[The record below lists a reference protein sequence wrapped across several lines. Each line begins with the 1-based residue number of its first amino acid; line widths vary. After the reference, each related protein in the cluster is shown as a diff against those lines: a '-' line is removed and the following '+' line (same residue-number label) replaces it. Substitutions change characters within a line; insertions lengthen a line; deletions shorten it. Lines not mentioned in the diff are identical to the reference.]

1 MSDLRFRVRRIP
13 NSYYY
18 LNGVNHP
25 RWGVYRPYQD
35 GPERFIPCRSWSSA
49 LEVALKL
56 VDENQDFD
64 LVKEAKEAVTRF
76 QTDEDNLG
84 CSECGYNSVDA
95 NFLNSADDLMPLL
108 IAEIE
113 DLREQLRITTGGR

>member
-18 LNGVNHP
+18 LDEGMHR
-25 RWGVYRPYQD
+25 RWGVYRPYQY
-35 GPERFIPCRSWSSA
+35 GPERYIPCRSWSSA
-49 LEVALKL
+49 LETALRL
-56 VDENQDFD
+56 VDRNRDFD

-76 QTDEDNLG
+76 QTDEDRLG
-84 CSECGYNSVDA
+84 CSECGHNSVDA
-95 NFLNSADDLMPLL
+95 DFLNSADDLMPLL

-113 DLREQLRITTGGR
+113 DLREQLRDVEKL

>member
-1 MSDLRFRVRRIP
+1 MRDLRFKVRCIP

-18 LNGVNHP
+18 LDGWMHP
-25 RWGVYRPYQD
+25 RWGVYKPYQD
-35 GPERFIPCRSWSSA
+35 GSFIPCRSWSNA

-56 VDENQDFD
+56 VDENRDFD
-64 LVKEAKEAVTRF
+64 LVKEAKEAVTRL
-76 QTDEDNLG
+76 QTDEDHLG

-113 DLREQLRITTGGR
+113 DLRDQLRDVVKL